1 MPAQSLVAWGT
12 VPSTVTV
19 SKPRYHLLGKRI
31 FATGIRSRRVMF
43 ARAIN
48 RLDRVGRSTSP
59 HMAFIRA
66 GLGLGSWQ
74 QRHRLSMFSLR
85 SFMYALFPTNWPFAG
100 VLHRPHLRAL
110 VFLFIFGTFFIV
122 FLPPTHV
129 PSLVNAPHF
138 PGHYRPVSFE
148 PPRSNRHRINVQ
160 RPVTRPDPHRKKD
173 IWARRAD
180 AVRDAFLQAYN
191 SYVDYASPYDELLPL
206 SKAPVNTC
214 AIFMSRYGCS

>member
-31 FATGIRSRRVMF
+31 FATGIRSRVPTHDVCKGDQSGDELVHIWPLSGRVS
-43 ARAIN
+43 A
-48 RLDRVGRSTSP
+48 L
-59 HMAFIRA
+59 
-66 GLGLGSWQ
+66 Q
-74 QRHRLSMFSLR
+74 QRHHLSSLR
-85 SFMYALFPTNWPFAG
+85 SFVYALFPTNWPFAG